1 MSDERT
7 QESRFFEEPAP
18 PRRRESRLLARS
30 PAFALLALAFAGWLM
45 WDLWPDVA
53 FYFSSRD
60 PIDLGGPGAYQLERA
75 RDNRLVQVRGEL
87 AQAVPA
93 SEARSGRPR
102 TVGRLSGTSLVVD
115 RPGRG
120 GPPVFEGRLLP
131 ARRRGDYADA
141 VAAMRQRGA
150 ALGERWLV
158 LRDGERPREKWLPV
172 AGWGILALLA
182 LVNLRALLRSLT
194 A

>member
-1 MSDERT
+1 
-7 QESRFFEEPAP
+7 
-18 PRRRESRLLARS
+18 
-30 PAFALLALAFAGWLM
+30 
-45 WDLWPDVA
+45 
-53 FYFSSRD
+53 
-60 PIDLGGPGAYQLERA
+60 
-75 RDNRLVQVRGEL
+75 
-87 AQAVPA
+87 
-93 SEARSGRPR
+93 
-102 TVGRLSGTSLVVD
+102 VGRLAGTSLVVD

-131 ARRRGDYADA
+131 ARARGDYAEA

-150 ALGERWLV
+150 ALGDGWLV
-158 LRDGERPREKWLPV
+158 LRDGERPRKKWLPV